1 MQSLE
6 ARISAAIPELSP
18 KLGRAARYV
27 LDHPD
32 EVAIASMRTIA
43 SRVGVASPTM
53 LRLARSLGYDSYDAF
68 RAVFQETFVGG
79 GFKVRAELLQE
90 HQERGGNA
98 AIASEISAAA
108 IGNIEKFLNN
118 IDSDALGRI
127 ADAVQAAQKVY
138 VVGFGVFYWVAA
150 YFQSIGRI
158 ALPNLVVPNSA
169 SGLPVEEMAEINAGD
184 VVLAMSVSPY
194 SVQTVDAAR
203 YAGEKGATVIAITDS
218 MASPLVPASAE
229 QILVATSSPQY
240 FPSIIALTAAIE
252 TIMAVIVS
260 RSGENM
266 LARIAAFEDAR
277 KRSGAYI

>member
-6 ARISAAIPELSP
+6 SRISSAIPDLSP

-43 SRVGVASPTM
+43 TRVGVASPTM
-53 LRLARSLGYDSYDAF
+53 LRLARALGFDSYEAF
-68 RAVFQETFVGG
+68 RSLFQEAFVGG
-79 GFKVRAELLQE
+79 SFKVRAEWLQE

-108 IGNIEKFLNN
+108 IGNIEKFLTTV
-118 IDSDALGRI
+118 DTDALGRI
-127 ADAVQAAQKVY
+127 ADAVQAADRVY
-138 VVGFGVFYWVAA
+138 VIGFGVFYWVAA

-169 SGLPVEEMAEINAGD
+169 SGLPIEEMAEIAAGN

-194 SVQTVDAAR
+194 SAQTIDAAR
-203 YAGEKGATVIAITDS
+203 YARERKATVIAITDS
-218 MASPLVPASAE
+218 MASPLLAVSTE
-229 QILVATSSPQY
+229 HILVSTRSPQY

-260 RSGENM
+260 RSGESM
-266 LARIAAFEDAR
+266 LERILAFEDVR
-277 KRSGAYI
+277 RRSGAYI